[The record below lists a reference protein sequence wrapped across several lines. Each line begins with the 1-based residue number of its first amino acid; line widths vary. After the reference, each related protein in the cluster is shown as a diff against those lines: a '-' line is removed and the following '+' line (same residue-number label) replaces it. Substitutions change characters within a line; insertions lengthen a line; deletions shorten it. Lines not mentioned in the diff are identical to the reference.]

1 MDDLAWMARD
11 SASAWLRGY
20 GDLRFDRYESFYREA
35 RTADGSAGDLEQI
48 NEEYGQWV
56 NERPGRLVHLLNRP
70 VIGRALVGF
79 FAVWIAAQAVPHAA
93 GLAPKSTAVLLVV
106 AFVGLRVFRRKR
118 RKPG

>member
-1 MDDLAWMARD
+1 MEDLAWMVRE

-20 GDLRFDRYESFYREA
+20 GDERFGAYEDFYRKALAAPGEPPK
-35 RTADGSAGDLEQI
+35 LESI
-48 NEEYGQWV
+48 NEEYGHWV

-106 AFVGLRVFRRKR
+106 AFVGLRVFHRKR
-118 RKPG
+118 RKPD